1 MLIQDSS
8 STTDSST
15 KVAYSH
21 SAIAEILQCP
31 ICLDR
36 FNDPRALPCQHV
48 FCCSCLKII
57 TSTNKLCSMI
67 TCPLCRLIFPHNKSD
82 QFPVS
87 YVHNQLRDLV
97 PDNYETK
104 GKCSKCKEIHL
115 LNFCP
120 CCDYYLCEKCFK
132 NDRENTL
139 IHLENIVQTYFNSFD
154 VIPTLKTLETNDLLQ
169 RAVSILKNRQKAEY
183 NDALLIFYRL
193 KYIYDELN
201 TLPVTRI
208 KRTYENGD
216 DEDVNLLE
224 RKQMR
229 IEPIICLSD
238 QEQIDGV
245 DDDDDEI
252 IYIETKQTK
261 NTSAPD

>member
-1 MLIQDSS
+1 
-8 STTDSST
+8 
-15 KVAYSH
+15 
-21 SAIAEILQCP
+21 
-31 ICLDR
+31 
-36 FNDPRALPCQHV
+36 
-48 FCCSCLKII
+48 
-57 TSTNKLCSMI
+57 MI